1 MIVTVTLNPA
11 LQVSYAAQ
19 QVRLGRANPVSQVSY
34 RAGGGGLAV
43 ARVLHTFGHEV
54 VATGLAGGASGEL
67 IRAELSRSGIATQFT
82 QIALESRR
90 DLRVC
95 DSSAATVTSF
105 SEPAPYITTE
115 ELGRL
120 AADFRGLMDGA
131 TAVVLCGSLPA
142 GLPTEIYGSLASY
155 AAEAGVPAVLDAGGS
170 ALWHAVARRP
180 ALAIPRGTAAEP
192 AALVARGARAAVAAS
207 DKDIRVV
214 TASGRWRAWL
224 PDREPGG
231 TQGGGTPDR
240 QPDAGPLRGG
250 TPDREPGA
258 GMLSGR
264 GTLGAPEQLHD
275 ALVAGFVPGIALGW
289 SWPDSLRHAVA
300 LVAAVQPT
308 GEVDLGCYEARL
320 PDVQVERPARLGQR
334 PRSPCAAGRILQAGH
349 AALQAGHAALQAP
362 VWPSAG
368 MGTLSRQTGTCS
380 TAVEG
385 SRRSRARSMA
395 ARGGARRAAAG
406 AEPGRRPWHRS
417 VSGVARNRI
426 RTGSPRSTW
435 TVPRTTRATCWA
447 G

>member
-54 VATGLAGGASGEL
+54 VAAGLAGGAAGAL

-142 GLPTEIYGSLASY
+142 GLPPEIYGSLASY

-180 ALAIPRGTAAEP
+180 ALAIPWGTAAEP

-207 DKDIRVV
+207 DDDIRVV
-214 TASGRWRAWL
+214 TTSGRWRAWL

-231 TQGGGTPDR
+231 GTAGATAGGGT
-240 QPDAGPLRGG
+240 AGGG
-250 TPDREPGA
+250 TADLEPGRA
-258 GMLSGR
+258 ALPGG
-264 GTLGAPEQLHD
+264 GTLGAPDQLHD

-289 SWPDSLRHAVA
+289 SWPDALRHAVA

-308 GEVDLGCYEARL
+308 GEVDLSCYEARL
-320 PDVQVERPARLGQR
+320 PEVQVEQ
-334 PRSPCAAGRILQAGH
+334 AAG
-349 AALQAGHAALQAP
+349 
-362 VWPSAG
+362 
-368 MGTLSRQTGTCS
+368 
-380 TAVEG
+380 
-385 SRRSRARSMA
+385 
-395 ARGGARRAAAG
+395 
-406 AEPGRRPWHRS
+406 
-417 VSGVARNRI
+417 
-426 RTGSPRSTW
+426 
-435 TVPRTTRATCWA
+435 
-447 G
+447 